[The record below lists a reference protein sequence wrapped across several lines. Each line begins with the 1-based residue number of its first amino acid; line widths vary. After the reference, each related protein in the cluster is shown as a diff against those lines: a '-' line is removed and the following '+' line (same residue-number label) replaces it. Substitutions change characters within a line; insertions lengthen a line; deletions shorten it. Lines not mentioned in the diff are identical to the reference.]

1 MENVT
6 DFKQEITVDNSS
18 FIKVNTSQ
26 VFYSSTGGNE
36 QWTPRY
42 AVEMLIPYIQHW
54 KGKTIWCP
62 FDTDESMFVKVL
74 KEQGFNVVYSHLAYG
89 QDFFTYEPAE
99 WDVLLSN
106 PPYQDK
112 AKFMERADSF
122 GKPWALFLPLNI
134 TADSVLNRM
143 FGDCSELTILMPN
156 KRTRFYN
163 KNKPDAKQAQPT
175 FKASYIGRNFFTKQ
189 FIGVDLPDKIDMSA
203 WDCSILEP
211 NGTIKKS
218 MK

>member
-1 MENVT
+1 MDNVT
-6 DFKQEITVDNSS
+6 DFKQEITIDNSD
-18 FIKVNTSQ
+18 FIKLNTSQ

-42 AVEMLIPYIQHW
+42 AVEMIIPYIQHL
-54 KGKTIWCP
+54 KNKTFWCP
-62 FDTDESMFVKVL
+62 FDTEESNFVKVL
-74 KEQGFNVVYSHLAYG
+74 KERGFKVVFSHLALG
-89 QDFFTYEPAE
+89 QDFFTYQPTE

-122 GKPWALFLPLNI
+122 RKPWALFLPLNI

-156 KRTRFYN
+156 KRTRFFN
-163 KNKPDAKQAQPT
+163 KNKPEAKQSQPT
-175 FKASYIGRNFFTKQ
+175 FKASYIGRNFFNKQ
-189 FIGVDLPDKIDMSA
+189 FQGVDLPDKLDLS
-203 WDCSILEP
+203 DPNCSILDEF
-211 NGTIKKS
+211 NCIKKS